1 MPLNF
6 DNIVKGDK
14 KEKPTPKEPD
24 DVQVASEVIPG
35 ELTDPIIASQTLWIE
50 EADAKMQ
57 AFDLTKV
64 KNYFQKLDVV
74 INSMAE
80 QAMKHKITDKATFD
94 QAIQMGTQARKMQS
108 EIEKRVKELKAPY
121 LAFNR
126 GLGTIAN
133 ASNTKLEGIAADLKG
148 RVLKEKPKYMPAPK
162 PAPKP
167 SPGNKG
173 SAPPPAVK
181 AQDERTKIEGAS
193 IKPKV
198 VPKWELEDLS
208 KVPREYLAINPVLV
222 NKAVK
227 AGQRKIA
234 GLRIWEEEDL
244 DMRYNK

>member
-6 DNIVKGDK
+6 DNIVKGDE
-14 KEKPTPKEPD
+14 KEKSIPKEPD
-24 DVQVASEVIPG
+24 DVQTSSEVIPG
-35 ELTDPIIASQTLWIE
+35 ELTDPIVASQTLWIE
-50 EADAKMQ
+50 EADVKMQ

-74 INSMAE
+74 INGMAE

-126 GLGTIAN
+126 GLGTIAK
-133 ASNTKLEGIAADLKG
+133 ASNTQLEGIAADLKT
-148 RVLKEKPKYMPAPK
+148 RVMKEKPKYMPAPTK
-162 PAPKP
+162 NPPKP
-167 SPGNKG
+167 SPGKKG

-181 AQDERTKIEGAS
+181 AQNERTKIDGAS
-193 IKPKV
+193 VKPKV

-227 AGQRKIA
+227 AGQRRGIHD
-234 GLRIWEEEDL
+234 R
-244 DMRYNK
+244 RS